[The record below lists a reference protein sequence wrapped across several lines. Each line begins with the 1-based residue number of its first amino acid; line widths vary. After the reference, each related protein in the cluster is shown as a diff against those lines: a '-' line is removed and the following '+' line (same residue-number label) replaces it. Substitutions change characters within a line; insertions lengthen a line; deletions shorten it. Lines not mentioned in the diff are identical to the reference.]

1 MKDRK
6 LLNGFLF
13 CLVLGLGWVAYFE
26 PGKKVEIPNPLLK
39 IDSASINTI
48 RLQNA
53 ETIVFE
59 KKDGVWR
66 EVEPL
71 KAPVNQIRVNQ
82 LLEIA
87 ESKSEASY
95 PIRDDE
101 LAQFDLDKP
110 RVRLM
115 LGTEELSF
123 GGVESINQR
132 RYVRVGDRL
141 HLVADQFFHH
151 LNASAT
157 DFVDKRLV
165 TEGSKIQSIEV
176 PGFKANLGSD
186 GQWSGVPEAK
196 DKQDY
201 AEWSMLWS
209 TARAIDV
216 KRLEGIPA
224 GDKIRLG
231 FQGRDPLEFTVL
243 SREPS
248 LVLARPDL
256 GLKFELTQ
264 ETAKTLLMPPSKREE
279 LPVSEGHDEE
289 HSESPELPP
298 EVTEQFQHFED
309 PHAHEEDGAPHDE
322 ETE

>member
-6 LLNGFLF
+6 LLNGFLL
-13 CLVLGLGWVAYFE
+13 CVVLALGWVAYFE
-26 PGKKVEIPNPLLK
+26 PGKKVETSNPLLK
-39 IDSASINTI
+39 IDSSSINTI

-59 KKDGVWR
+59 KKEGLWR

-71 KAPVNQIRVNQ
+71 NAPVNQIRVNQ

-95 PIRDDE
+95 PIREDE

-110 RVRLM
+110 RIRLT
-115 LGTEELSF
+115 LGSTELSF
-123 GGVESINQR
+123 GGIESINQR

-165 TEGSKIQSIEV
+165 VEGSKIQSIEV
-176 PGFKANLGSD
+176 PGFKASLGNE
-186 GQWSGVPEAK
+186 GQWTGSPEAK

-209 TARAIDV
+209 TARAIDI
-216 KRLEGIPA
+216 KRLDIVPL

-231 FQGRDPLEFTVL
+231 LQGKEPLEFTVV

-264 ETAKTLLMPPSKREE
+264 ETAKTLLTPPSKREE
-279 LPVSEGHDEE
+279 HPVSEGHDEE
-289 HSESPELPP
+289 RSESPELPP

-309 PHAHEEDGAPHDE
+309 PHAHEEEGAAHDE